1 MFVRGVRAGERVRFG
16 GSEVSAFFVLFLF
29 SVSFLSLSLSV
40 RRRVLCRRAF
50 RKWVSS
56 FCVFASS
63 AAPFE
68 RDEMMMMMM
77 LMLKNLLLFHHS
89 LFTLFSLSLSDDD
102 DETTTGNESST
113 RSSPYLRKRSSARYT
128 REEDSLEP
136 RTRIKFNTRNI
147 TTPRFF
153 YTRTR

>member
-16 GSEVSAFFVLFLF
+16 GSEVSAFVLFLF
-29 SVSFLSLSLSV
+29 SVSFLSLSLCV
-40 RRRVLCRRAF
+40 VACFVRRAF

-56 FCVFASS
+56 VCVFKSS

-68 RDEMMMMMM
+68 RDEMMMM

-102 DETTTGNESST
+102 DETTTGNESNT
-113 RSSPYLRKRSSARYT
+113 RSSPYLRKRSSARYI

>member
-29 SVSFLSLSLSV
+29 SVSFLSLSLSLSV

-77 LMLKNLLLFHHS
+77 MLMCKNLLLFHHS
-89 LFTLFSLSLSDDD
+89 LFTLFSLSLMMMMKRQQ
-102 DETTTGNESST
+102 ETSRARVRVLTFGNVRARDISGRRI
-113 RSSPYLRKRSSARYT
+113 RSS
-128 REEDSLEP
+128 LEHG
-136 RTRIKFNTRNI
+136 
-147 TTPRFF
+147 
-153 YTRTR
+153 

>member
-68 RDEMMMMMM
+68 RDEMMMM
-77 LMLKNLLLFHHS
+77 LMFKNRLLFLHS
-89 LFTLFSLSLSDDD
+89 LFTLFSLSLMMMMMKRQQ
-102 DETTTGNESST
+102 ETSRARVRVLTFGNVRARDISGRRI
-113 RSSPYLRKRSSARYT
+113 RSS
-128 REEDSLEP
+128 LEHG
-136 RTRIKFNTRNI
+136 
-147 TTPRFF
+147 
-153 YTRTR
+153 

>member
-16 GSEVSAFFVLFLF
+16 GSEVSAFVLFLF
-29 SVSFLSLSLSV
+29 SVSFLSLSLCV
-40 RRRVLCRRAF
+40 RRRVLCQTR
-50 RKWVSS
+50 VSEMGVVVL
-56 FCVFASS
+56 CVFASS

-68 RDEMMMMMM
+68 REEMMMM

-113 RSSPYLRKRSSARYT
+113 RSSPYLRKRSSARYI

>member
-1 MFVRGVRAGERVRFG
+1 VFVRGVRAGERVRFG

-29 SVSFLSLSLSV
+29 SVSFLSLSLSLSV

-68 RDEMMMMMM
+68 RDEMMMM

-89 LFTLFSLSLSDDD
+89 LFTLFSLSL
-102 DETTTGNESST
+102 
-113 RSSPYLRKRSSARYT
+113 
-128 REEDSLEP
+128 
-136 RTRIKFNTRNI
+136 
-147 TTPRFF
+147 
-153 YTRTR
+153 

>member
-1 MFVRGVRAGERVRFG
+1 VFVRGVRAGERVRFG
-16 GSEVSAFFVLFLF
+16 GSEVSAFVLFLF
-29 SVSFLSLSLSV
+29 SVSFLSLSLS
-40 RRRVLCRRAF
+40 LCIVACFVRRAF

-113 RSSPYLRKRSSARYT
+113 RSSPYLRKRSSARYI

>member
-1 MFVRGVRAGERVRFG
+1 VFVRGVRAGERVRFG

-29 SVSFLSLSLSV
+29 SVSFLSLSV

-68 RDEMMMMMM
+68 RDEMMMM

-89 LFTLFSLSLSDDD
+89 LFTLFSLSL
-102 DETTTGNESST
+102 
-113 RSSPYLRKRSSARYT
+113 
-128 REEDSLEP
+128 
-136 RTRIKFNTRNI
+136 
-147 TTPRFF
+147 
-153 YTRTR
+153 

>member
-77 LMLKNLLLFHHS
+77 MMMCKNLLLFHHS
-89 LFTLFSLSLSDDD
+89 LFTLFSLSL
-102 DETTTGNESST
+102 
-113 RSSPYLRKRSSARYT
+113 
-128 REEDSLEP
+128 
-136 RTRIKFNTRNI
+136 
-147 TTPRFF
+147 
-153 YTRTR
+153 

>member
-68 RDEMMMMMM
+68 RDEMMMM

-89 LFTLFSLSLSDDD
+89 LFTLFSLSLMMMMMKRQQ
-102 DETTTGNESST
+102 ETSRARVRVLTFGNVRARDISGRRI
-113 RSSPYLRKRSSARYT
+113 RSS
-128 REEDSLEP
+128 LEHG
-136 RTRIKFNTRNI
+136 
-147 TTPRFF
+147 
-153 YTRTR
+153 

>member
-16 GSEVSAFFVLFLF
+16 GSEVSAFVLFLF

-40 RRRVLCRRAF
+40 CVVARFVRRAF

-68 RDEMMMMMM
+68 REEMMMM

-113 RSSPYLRKRSSARYT
+113 RSSPYLRKRSSARYI

>member
-63 AAPFE
+63 AVPFE
-68 RDEMMMMMM
+68 RDEMMMMM

-89 LFTLFSLSLSDDD
+89 LFTLFSLSLMMMMMKRQQ
-102 DETTTGNESST
+102 ETSRARVRVLTFGNVRARDISGRRI
-113 RSSPYLRKRSSARYT
+113 RSS
-128 REEDSLEP
+128 LEHG
-136 RTRIKFNTRNI
+136 
-147 TTPRFF
+147 
-153 YTRTR
+153 

>member
-29 SVSFLSLSLSV
+29 SVSFLSLSLSLSLSV

-77 LMLKNLLLFHHS
+77 MLMCKNLLLFHHS
-89 LFTLFSLSLSDDD
+89 LFTLFSLSLMMMMMKRQQ
-102 DETTTGNESST
+102 ETSQARVRVLTFGNVRARDISGRRI
-113 RSSPYLRKRSSARYT
+113 RSS
-128 REEDSLEP
+128 LEHG
-136 RTRIKFNTRNI
+136 
-147 TTPRFF
+147 
-153 YTRTR
+153 

>member
-16 GSEVSAFFVLFLF
+16 GSEVSAFVLFLF
-29 SVSFLSLSLSV
+29 SLSFLSLSLSLCASS
-40 RRRVLCRRAF
+40 RALSDARFGNGCRRF
-50 RKWVSS
+50 VC
-56 FCVFASS
+56 FCIIRR
-63 AAPFE
+63 PFWAR
-68 RDEMMMMMM
+68 RDDDDVDV
-77 LMLKNLLLFHHS
+77 KKSPPFSS
-89 LFTLFSLSLSDDD
+89 LFIYTFLSLSDDDD

-113 RSSPYLRKRSSARYT
+113 RSSPYLRKRSSARYI

>member
-68 RDEMMMMMM
+68 RDEMMVM
-77 LMLKNLLLFHHS
+77 LMFKNLLLFHHS
-89 LFTLFSLSLSDDD
+89 LFTLFSLSLMMMMMKRQQ
-102 DETTTGNESST
+102 ETSRARVRVLTFGNVRARDIPGRRI
-113 RSSPYLRKRSSARYT
+113 RSS
-128 REEDSLEP
+128 LEHG
-136 RTRIKFNTRNI
+136 
-147 TTPRFF
+147 
-153 YTRTR
+153 